1 MMHNINQNEEGFS
14 YTYSARQQED
24 VQAIRQKYLP
34 KEEDKMAQLRK
45 LDQYVTM
52 SSTIPAII
60 VGVIGSLLLGIGM
73 CCTMIPSW
81 QEYFVIGIVIGIT
94 GLIVMGLAFPV
105 YKIML
110 KRKQEQ
116 AAPEIL
122 KLSEEILK
130 K

>member
-1 MMHNINQNEEGFS
+1 MIHNINQSEEGFT
-14 YTYSARQQED
+14 YTYSAQQQED

-45 LDQYVTM
+45 LDQHVTM
-52 SSTIPAII
+52 TSTIPSII
-60 VGVIGSLLLGIGM
+60 IGVIGSLLLGIGM

-81 QEYFVIGIVIGIT
+81 QEYFVAGIVIGVI
-94 GLIVMGLAFPV
+94 GLFVMALAFPV
-105 YKIML
+105 HKIVL

>member
-1 MMHNINQNEEGFS
+1 MMHNINQSEEGFS
-14 YTYSARQQED
+14 YTYSARQQEE

-45 LDQYVTM
+45 LDRQVTT

-60 VGVIGSLLLGIGM
+60 VGLIGSLLLGIGM

-81 QEYFVIGIVIGIT
+81 QAYFVPGIVIGVI
-94 GLIVMGLAFPV
+94 GLFVMAFAFPV
-105 YKIML
+105 HKFVL